1 MNPTPA
7 ASAQILII
15 DDEAVICNGCKMALT
30 EQGHAVDAVY
40 DGQSGLESLQRNSY
54 DLVLLDM
61 KLPDLDGMQLLEII
75 RQQHPK
81 VSVVVMT
88 GFSSVP
94 DAVRAMKLGAFD
106 YLSKPFSDE
115 ELALTVEKA
124 IKTKR
129 MAEENLALR
138 KQLFAKFDFSNIVG
152 ENSEIL
158 RVFEEIRR
166 AAPTDTTIL
175 LEGESGTGKELFA
188 KAVHAHSHRADRQ
201 FIVVDCSTFSSSLL
215 ESELFGHVKGAFTG
229 ATYDKAG
236 VFEVADGGTLFLDE
250 VANLSPDVQGK
261 LLRVMET
268 QDYKP
273 VGASLARKT
282 DIRFVAAT
290 NQNLKTM
297 VDDGR
302 FRQDLFYR
310 LNVLPIY
317 IPPLR
322 ERRDDIP
329 RLLYHFLKLYCRQ
342 TGKRFDGFS
351 DDALEML
358 INYDWPGN
366 VRELK
371 NVVERLVII
380 ANERILDLQSLS
392 HHWGIKRY
400 HTPDVVPRTLA
411 ALKAVKQHL
420 LENQFGQ
427 IEKAFLQEA
436 LAAANGNITQAA
448 RRVGM
453 QRSNFS
459 ALMKKHGLSVNSVTR
474 ASKEGK
480 HLK

>member
-1 MNPTPA
+1 LNPTPA
-7 ASAQILII
+7 ARAQILII
-15 DDEAVICNGCKMALT
+15 DDEAVICNGCKLVLT
-30 EQGHAVDAVY
+30 ERGHAVDAVR
-40 DGQSGLESLQRNSY
+40 DGQSGLEFMRRNSY

-61 KLPDLDGMQLLEII
+61 KLPDLDGMQLLDSI

-88 GFSSVP
+88 GYSSVP

-115 ELALTVEKA
+115 ELGLTVEKA
-124 IKTKR
+124 IKTR
-129 MAEENLALR
+129 RLTEENLALR

-166 AAPTDTTIL
+166 AAATDTTIL

-188 KAVHAHSHRADRQ
+188 KAIHAHSHRADRQ

-236 VFEVADGGTLFLDE
+236 VFEVANSGTLFLDE
-250 VANLSPDVQGK
+250 VANLTPDVQGK

-297 VDDGR
+297 VEDGR

-310 LNVLPIY
+310 LSVLPIY

-329 RLLYHFLKLYCRQ
+329 KLAYHFLRMFSREMGRRIQ
-342 TGKRFDGFS
+342 GFT
-351 DDALEML
+351 DEALEVL

-366 VRELK
+366 VRQLK
-371 NVVERLVII
+371 NVVERLVIMSDE
-380 ANERILDLQSLS
+380 NILDYYHLVDNLQSS
-392 HHWGIKRY
+392 RGSVQDRI
-400 HTPDVVPRTLA
+400 PRTLKE
-411 ALKAVKQHL
+411 LRAVKKKIIAEHY
-420 LENQFGQ
+420 GRV
-427 IEKAFLQEA
+427 EKAFLLKALTEA
-436 LAAANGNITQAA
+436 GWNISEAAKA
-448 RRVGM
+448 VGM
-453 QRSNFS
+453 QRPNFS
-459 ALMKKHGLSVNSVTR
+459 TLLKKHQISPRRSSSQNS
-474 ASKEGK
+474 ADGS
-480 HLK
+480 